1 MRICPICETENKPQA
16 THCEVCGERLTP
28 PAPGEKLRPEE
39 SVLSS
44 LAHAKPIAD
53 PEANPAAR
61 APAPQLIA
69 AVPVPVF
76 APAPVAPAVP
86 AVPAAPAFDPWAELE
101 AQERARSGGGAAPS
115 VAIPSVTIPPASPVV
130 SLKPPSKVPDSFDA
144 PSAPKPVAPAPVVA
158 APVVAAPVVA
168 APVAPARPVVAQP
181 AQPAAP
187 KAAPP
192 KIVSSG
198 IPSARLVVYQN
209 RQPVYTHPV
218 ANDET
223 LLGRHDPLSGSEPDL
238 DLTPYDPSAQVSR
251 KHAYV
256 YRINGEYYLYPI
268 SNAGTQLGQSLIE
281 MGERRKLQSGD
292 VIILSGSLAMKFLA
306 D

>member
-28 PAPGEKLRPEE
+28 AAPGEKLRPEE

-44 LAHAKPIAD
+44 LAHAKPVAD

-76 APAPVAPAVP
+76 APAPSPAAAPA
-86 AVPAAPAFDPWAELE
+86 APAAPAFDPWAELE
-101 AQERARSGGGAAPS
+101 AQERARGGVAPS

-144 PSAPKPVAPAPVVA
+144 HSAPKPV